1 MHIVYG
7 KIYFLHIFSSLVDDV
22 VITSKDEARD
32 MQNIIEQMCRKKLGF
47 DLQTGDIVLG
57 QFANLPNVG
66 KANRRRRSSGN
77 ESDGHTIVSLTQ
89 WYF

>member
-7 KIYFLHIFSSLVDDV
+7 KIFFFILSSLVDDV
-22 VITSKDEARD
+22 VITSNDEARD
-32 MQNIIEQMCRKKLGF
+32 MQNIIEKMCRKKLGF

-66 KANRRRRSSGN
+66 KASRRRRRSSGN
-77 ESDGHTIVSLTQ
+77 QSDGHSIVRSQALG
-89 WYF
+89 

>member
-1 MHIVYG
+1 MA
-7 KIYFLHIFSSLVDDV
+7 KYFFYIFFFPSLVDDV